1 MRTNIL
7 TILLSVSCLF
17 PVGTFHQVHAQ
28 SANQNY
34 ILTRTYTSE
43 DGTKYLDNIQYFDGL
58 GRPAQTVQRKITPT
72 SKDLVTLQEY
82 DEFGRSANS
91 WLPGTSATDGAYV
104 NPATV
109 KAAAKTLNADQNPYS
124 RPVYESSPLNRALG
138 QYGPGTAWQNNSRGV
153 KTDYFT
159 NVSGNDTLNCINYSG
174 GYTDS
179 NTDTLVSIANSGNC
193 LTGSLH
199 VIRTADEDG
208 NTIFE
213 FSDNL
218 GRVML
223 TRQVLRNGNT
233 KILHDT
239 YYVYDANGN
248 KVAVLPPLAS
258 DALKGSSATSSW
270 SNVSSAI
277 LRNYAYLYMY
287 DKYNRCR
294 AKRLPGGDWT
304 YYIYDKAD
312 RVIFSQD
319 GEQRKKSPKEWTFAI
334 PDMFGRVCVTG
345 ICTNSYNALATT
357 PPLSSIVAKATR
369 NNTTGTYKGYTI
381 SGVTLTTPTVLTVN
395 YYDDYDFLGKNN
407 IPVNT
412 NENVK
417 YTPEAGYGIWYGADY
432 TTSNKIRNKGLLT
445 GTLTAQINSDG
456 TLSSTYLYSVM
467 YYDYHGRVVQTKSNN
482 HLAGG
487 TEKEYFAY
495 NFTGQATKRK
505 HVHAATNKTTQTEIY
520 TYTYDHAGRLLT
532 TKYKLNTA
540 SEMALSANTYDE
552 LGRLKSN
559 RKNNNANLNTTYGYN
574 VRSWTKSITGTL
586 FNQTLYYN
594 DTYGGSTPQY
604 NGNISAMSW
613 SVSGEKITGTSTNKT
628 RGYKFTYDNLSRLT
642 AASYM
647 ENGSAR
653 DYFNTSYTYD
663 KHGNMTSLARRGNTG
678 TSTYGIIDNLTMTYS
693 GNQLI
698 KVEDTG
704 ANVSMSASM
713 DFKNGSNTAKEYEYD
728 ANGNMTK
735 DLNKG
740 ISAISYNLLNLP
752 RSLSISNTS
761 GSATNTYVYAV
772 DGRKTTTNIS
782 GKKTDYCG
790 NMIYENNALKRI
802 LIEGGYYEPGSTA
815 TNGTYYFY
823 LTDHLGN
830 NRVVAN
836 GSGTIVQSN
845 HYYPYG
851 MSFTEGTQTSS
862 QPYKFGGKELDTQ
875 KRLNLYDFS
884 ARMQDPVVPG
894 FTTPDPL
901 MEKYPWL
908 SPYAYCTNN
917 PLRYIDPTGMEFTD
931 SSWKILLR
939 LVNDILERK
948 KRNAKE
954 VAEKQAK
961 LAAGGLSDKKISKLQ
976 KQIECK

>member
-1 MRTNIL
+1 
-7 TILLSVSCLF
+7 
-17 PVGTFHQVHAQ
+17 
-28 SANQNY
+28 
-34 ILTRTYTSE
+34 
-43 DGTKYLDNIQYFDGL
+43 
-58 GRPAQTVQRKITPT
+58 
-72 SKDLVTLQEY
+72 
-82 DEFGRSANS
+82 
-91 WLPGTSATDGAYV
+91 
-104 NPATV
+104 
-109 KAAAKTLNADQNPYS
+109 
-124 RPVYESSPLNRALG
+124 
-138 QYGPGTAWQNNSRGV
+138 
-153 KTDYFT
+153 
-159 NVSGNDTLNCINYSG
+159 
-174 GYTDS
+174 
-179 NTDTLVSIANSGNC
+179 
-193 LTGSLH
+193 
-199 VIRTADEDG
+199 
-208 NTIFE
+208 
-213 FSDNL
+213 
-218 GRVML
+218 
-223 TRQVLRNGNT
+223 
-233 KILHDT
+233 
-239 YYVYDANGN
+239 
-248 KVAVLPPLAS
+248 
-258 DALKGSSATSSW
+258 
-270 SNVSSAI
+270 
-277 LRNYAYLYMY
+277 
-287 DKYNRCR
+287 
-294 AKRLPGGDWT
+294 
-304 YYIYDKAD
+304 
-312 RVIFSQD
+312 
-319 GEQRKKSPKEWTFAI
+319 
-334 PDMFGRVCVTG
+334 
-345 ICTNSYNALATT
+345 
-357 PPLSSIVAKATR
+357 
-369 NNTTGTYKGYTI
+369 
-381 SGVTLTTPTVLTVN
+381 
-395 YYDDYDFLGKNN
+395 
-407 IPVNT
+407 
-412 NENVK
+412 
-417 YTPEAGYGIWYGADY
+417 
-432 TTSNKIRNKGLLT
+432 
-445 GTLTAQINSDG
+445 
-456 TLSSTYLYSVM
+456 
-467 YYDYHGRVVQTKSNN
+467 
-482 HLAGG
+482 
-487 TEKEYFAY
+487 
-495 NFTGQATKRK
+495 
-505 HVHAATNKTTQTEIY
+505 
-520 TYTYDHAGRLLT
+520 
-532 TKYKLNTA
+532 
-540 SEMALSANTYDE
+540 
-552 LGRLKSN
+552 
-559 RKNNNANLNTTYGYN
+559 
-574 VRSWTKSITGTL
+574 
-586 FNQTLYYN
+586 
-594 DTYGGSTPQY
+594 
-604 NGNISAMSW
+604 
-613 SVSGEKITGTSTNKT
+613 
-628 RGYKFTYDNLSRLT
+628 
-642 AASYM
+642 
-647 ENGSAR
+647 
-653 DYFNTSYTYD
+653 
-663 KHGNMTSLARRGNTG
+663 
-678 TSTYGIIDNLTMTYS
+678 
-693 GNQLI
+693 
-698 KVEDTG
+698 TG